1 MNCYKCPHK
10 ADVDAF
16 AEWDRGDKST
26 PCPIDEKRR
35 EKLIKACSSC
45 CTEPSHHGESFVQ
58 EDALTFCK
66 INADYLRS
74 LRPSDPVTDLPPGV
88 EGFLKSLLCKI
99 ADLELLDAP
108 IALGLLKGMTLVE
121 IGRELDFSRARV
133 FARLAR
139 MAKRAPWILA
149 IHKSKI
155 FGSKIAY
162 CGKSLE
168 DALSEEIANGTD
180 DFSSD
185 ERLPASFRPVAFV
198 SVYTGAIVRTFPTLA
213 DFARDRAYSH
223 AKVRS
228 FIQKRTK
235 LLGDSCRLV
244 FADVPL
250 PADLARL
257 RETGTD
263 GQEPRPDAPGQAPAT
278 DTPTEG
284 NE

>member
-26 PCPIDEKRR
+26 PCPISENRR
-35 EKLIKACSSC
+35 KELIKACSSC
-45 CTEPSHHGESFVQ
+45 CTEPSHYGKSFVN

-74 LRPSDPVTDLPPGV
+74 LRPSDPATDLPPGV

-99 ADLELLDAP
+99 ADLELMDAP

-149 IHKSKI
+149 IHKAKV

-168 DALSEEIANGTD
+168 DYISEEIANGTD
-180 DFSSD
+180 DSSSED
-185 ERLPASFRPVAFV
+185 RISASFRPVALV
-198 SVYTGAIVRTFPTLA
+198 SVYTGAIMRTFPTLA
-213 DFARDRAYSH
+213 DFARDRNCSH
-223 AKVRS
+223 EKVRS
-228 FIQKRTK
+228 FIHSRTK
-235 LLGDSCRLV
+235 ILKGFCRLV
-244 FADVPL
+244 YADVPI

-263 GQEPRPDAPGQAPAT
+263 GHEPRTDAPGHAPAT
-278 DTPTEG
+278 DTTTEE